1 MILKEKIKELK
12 NYAVKVL
19 VNYDLASSL
28 RDIERLLENGDF
40 EKAESQIISL
50 IDRLD
55 RDKYRFVHDSLN
67 QMLRKKKLKQ
77 LLR

>member
-12 NYAVKVL
+12 TYAVHSQNYAM
-19 VNYDLASSL
+19 AAAL
-28 RDIERLLENGDF
+28 RDIERSLEKEEI

-55 RDKYRFVHDSLN
+55 RSKYTFVYDSLN

-77 LLR
+77 LLG